1 MRGRTKLIKGRR
13 TALLE
18 IAAQEGEE
26 DGSSAAGVEDSMDID
41 KVSSHT
47 SFEVAIDAEKPVAPG
62 SESDFE
68 PDGEPE
74 DSQPTGASDGGL
86 AEGGEDDEP

>member
-26 DGSSAAGVEDSMDID
+26 DGSSAAGVEDSMDT

-47 SFEVAIDAEKPVAPG
+47 SFEVAIDADKPVAPG

-68 PDGEPE
+68 PDAEPE